1 MGLSNKKEEQLK
13 KMPYIESNFQ
23 KSKDGR
29 YLVHKTT
36 ITTIR
41 PIAYFE
47 KILQN
52 EGSIEDAEM
61 QQQLNSTELMVEKG
75 SDMLLEEGEI

>member
-1 MGLSNKKEEQLK
+1 MGLSNKKEEQLR
-13 KMPYIESNFQ
+13 KMPLIQSTFQ

-47 KILQN
+47 KVIEN
-52 EGSIEDAEM
+52 EGSVEDCEV
-61 QQQLNSTELMVEKG
+61 QQQLKATDLMIEQGSELLAQ
-75 SDMLLEEGEI
+75 D

>member
-1 MGLSNKKEEQLK
+1 MGLSNKKEAQLR
-13 KMPYIESNFQ
+13 KMPLIESNFQ

-41 PIAYFE
+41 PLAYFE
-47 KILQN
+47 KIIEN
-52 EGSIEDAEM
+52 EGSVEDSEV
-61 QQQLNSTELMVEKG
+61 QQQLNATELMIEQG
-75 SDMLLEEGEI
+75 SELLAQE